1 MRIEPNETHQACMK
15 DFKGVLEKYKD
26 KLSAQEM
33 LALASQL
40 VGNLC
45 ALQDQTKVTSEK
57 ALAIVG
63 RNLETGNLAVIIDLM
78 SKEAVGNG

>member
-1 MRIEPNETHQACMK
+1 MRIEPNEIHQACMK

-33 LALASQL
+33 LALTAQL
-40 VGNLC
+40 CGNLV
-45 ALQDQTKVTSEK
+45 ALQDQKTMTSEK

-63 RNLETGNLAVIIDLM
+63 RNLETGNRAVIIDLM
-78 SKEAVGNG
+78 SKEAVGNA